1 MTKLTKYKMK
11 KKWRVNENWS
21 LIRVI
26 QNKKV
31 DWLGYNIKRE
41 GLIKDVLEV
50 SVDVAKEMTEKRKI
64 TDNLTENGTYFES

>member
-1 MTKLTKYKMK
+1 MESKWELKL
-11 KKWRVNENWS
+11 NQSNSE
-21 LIRVI
+21 
-26 QNKKV
+26 QEG